1 MRLFGSR
8 THVCR
13 EGVEWW
19 RPSGV
24 CSSAFSQRLCAP
36 ALLASVATRVPTD
49 QPTVLCSRSGFH
61 FKLFEVFFFFSYTA
75 GGVISGCVKMSEHDC
90 WSKNVQ
96 TRCVSRIVNQ
106 QLLILGKQSSP
117 QPGCVGL
124 APMHRFH
131 QRGKRCV
138 FISFPIYFFLLCYFS
153 LSENPFL
160 LVSDLQFLAT
170 ETSLCS
176 DCVSCCVLNPRR
188 WLLFLNEQRS
198 H

>member
-1 MRLFGSR
+1 MFSWPSLSDSVRRDAGPAGIRCNTS
-8 THVCR
+8 TN
-13 EGVEWW
+13 
-19 RPSGV
+19 RP
-24 CSSAFSQRLCAP
+24 
-36 ALLASVATRVPTD
+36 TN
-49 QPTVLCSRSGFH
+49 LCSHSGFY
-61 FKLFEVFFFFSYTA
+61 FKLLEVFFFFFHTA

-124 APMHRFH
+124 APMDRFH

-138 FISFPIYFFLLCYFS
+138 FISFPIYFFLLFYFS
-153 LSENPFL
+153 LVEYPFL

-176 DCVSCCVLNPRR
+176 DCVSCCVLNLRR
-188 WLLFLNEQRS
+188 WLLFLNEQAS
-198 H
+198 Q

>member
-1 MRLFGSR
+1 MKAKRCMFFGLL
-8 THVCR
+8 
-13 EGVEWW
+13 
-19 RPSGV
+19 
-24 CSSAFSQRLCAP
+24 SAALCTGP
-36 ALLASVATRVPTD
+36 AGIRCNTSTDRPTD
-49 QPTVLCSRSGFH
+49 RPLLPLRFLLQTLWS
-61 FKLFEVFFFFSYTA
+61 FFFFSYTA

-96 TRCVSRIVNQ
+96 TRCVSSIVNQ

-176 DCVSCCVLNPRR
+176 DSVSCCVLNPRR